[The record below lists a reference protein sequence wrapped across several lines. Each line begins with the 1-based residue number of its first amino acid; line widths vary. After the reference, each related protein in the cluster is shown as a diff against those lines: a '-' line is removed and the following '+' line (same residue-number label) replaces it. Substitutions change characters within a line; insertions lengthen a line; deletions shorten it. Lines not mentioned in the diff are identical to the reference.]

1 MNWDLYTALLTSSGE
16 TEREE
21 LLQDTKEYFLQSAVN
36 NLGYHDDIIYNGGKE
51 KRRFLIQRSESFNK
65 VKVTAF
71 PDEPLYSG
79 DLLQCGNETLLITG
93 TYLLNEVQ
101 TVGTAWV
108 CNLALRFQNGT
119 SDIIEIPAALDDGT
133 YSTAIGMEKNIQY
146 LNKKMRILLPYN
158 DDTKKIFIDKR
169 LAIEKTCDKYLEAQL
184 VVYKVVG
191 VNHSSVTFG
200 KGSHLL
206 ELTIDS
212 DNYSSSKDNIE
223 EMICD
228 YISPVPAPS
237 PTEKLKC
244 SIKGRPTV
252 LLGSYRIYAPIFYDK
267 DGKETDTIEPL
278 WSILE
283 NDGISAEYI
292 EKQLKLKINDDE
304 NLIGSVVTLTLQ
316 DKDGIYEPCTM
327 EVEVTI

>member
-1 MNWDLYTALLTSSGE
+1 MDWTLYNNYLTASGE

-21 LLQDTKEYFLQSAVN
+21 LLQDTKDYFNQSAVN
-36 NLGYHDDIIYNGGKE
+36 NLGYHEDIIYNGEKE
-51 KRRFLIQRSESFNK
+51 KRRFLIQRTESYNK
-65 VKVTAF
+65 VKITAF

-79 DLLQCGNETLLITG
+79 DLLQCRNEMLLVTG

-108 CNLALRFQNGT
+108 CNITLRFQNEN

-133 YSTAIGMEKNIQY
+133 YSTTVGMEKNIQY
-146 LNKKMRILLPYN
+146 LNKKLCIYVPYN
-158 DDTKKIFIDKR
+158 EDTKKIFIDKR
-169 LAIEKTCDKYLEAQL
+169 FAIEKTYDKYLKEQL

-191 VNHSSVTFG
+191 INHSSVTFG

-206 ELTIDS
+206 ELIVDS
-212 DNYSSSKDNIE
+212 DNYSPSNDNLE

-228 YISPVPAPS
+228 YIPPIPSPT

-252 LLGSYRIYAPIFYDK
+252 LLGSYRIYAPIFYNA
-267 DGKETDTIEPL
+267 DGTEDSDIEAI
-278 WSILE
+278 WEVSNI
-283 NDGISAEYI
+283 DDISTEI
-292 EKQLKLKINDDE
+292 MGNKIKVKVSDNED
-304 NLIGSVVTLTLQ
+304 LIGTILTLTLK
-316 DKDGIYEPCTM
+316 DKNDLYEPCNM

>member
-1 MNWDLYTALLTSSGE
+1 MDWSLYTALLTSSGE
-16 TEREE
+16 TEKDE
-21 LLQDTKEYFLQSAVN
+21 LLEGTKEYFSQSAVN
-36 NLGYHDDIIYNGGKE
+36 NLGYHDDVIYNGKKE
-51 KRRFLIQRSESFNK
+51 RRRFLIQRSESFNK

-79 DLLQCGNETLLITG
+79 DLLQCGDEMLLITG

-108 CNLALRFQNGT
+108 CNITLRFQNGT
-119 SDIIEIPAALDDGT
+119 SDIIEMPAALDDGT
-133 YSTAIGMEKNIQY
+133 YSTTVGMEKNIQY

-169 LAIEKTCDKYLEAQL
+169 FAIEKTCDKYLEEQL
-184 VVYKVVG
+184 VVYKVAG
-191 VNHSSVTFG
+191 INHSSVTFG

-228 YISPVPAPS
+228 YIPPS
-237 PTEKLKC
+237 STPSVTEKLKC
-244 SIKGRPTV
+244 SIKGRLTV
-252 LLGSYRIYAPIFYDK
+252 LLGSYRIYTPIFYNK
-267 DGKETDTIEPL
+267 DGNEIDTIEPL
-278 WSILE
+278 WGVLE
-283 NDGISAEYI
+283 SYGTSVEYI
-292 EKQLKLKINDDE
+292 EKKLKLKIDDDE

-316 DKDGIYEPCTM
+316 DKDGLYEPCVM
-327 EVEVTI
+327 EVEVTV